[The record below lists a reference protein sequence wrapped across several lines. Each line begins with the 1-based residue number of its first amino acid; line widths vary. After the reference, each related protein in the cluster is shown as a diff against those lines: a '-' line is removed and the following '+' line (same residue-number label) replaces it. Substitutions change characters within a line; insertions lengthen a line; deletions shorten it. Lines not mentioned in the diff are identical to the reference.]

1 MEDNK
6 DIQISTLY
14 SLINSLNTRIKE
26 LEVENARLSSQ
37 IALCSCT
44 KNVEN
49 VDVCGSGS
57 GSVVD
62 DVVSVGRIGNG
73 NGVVEMGGKRKK
85 KKKKKKSQDVRALHH
100 HPRRYIALKVM
111 YFGQRFY
118 GFASEAQ
125 MEPTVE
131 SELFKAFEKTRL
143 LLGDRKESQYS
154 RCGRTDKGVSATGQV
169 IALYVRSNF
178 KAETNSGGVVSEG
191 HYDGEIDYVRILNRV
206 LPRDVR
212 IISWCPVPADFH
224 ARFSCLSREYKYFF
238 WEENLNI
245 SAMQSAGKKFL
256 GEHDFRN
263 FCKMDAVNV
272 HNYKR
277 NVSSFDISPSTER
290 WRGKELWVIKIKGSA
305 FLWHQVRCMV
315 AVLFMIG
322 QGLESEEIIDVLL
335 DVEKTTKKPQYIMA
349 PEIPLVLHSCEFK
362 GLALSSAA
370 DTRQALFAHLENECQ
385 NLTMQAAIFNDA
397 LNCSYADDD
406 DEGRSSLMKGVS
418 AKKILHVPLMKRPT
432 EPSYEERRAKLDSGA
447 LKKGIVELSLGAGA
461 PKD

>member
-1 MEDNK
+1 
-6 DIQISTLY
+6 
-14 SLINSLNTRIKE
+14 
-26 LEVENARLSSQ
+26 
-37 IALCSCT
+37 
-44 KNVEN
+44 
-49 VDVCGSGS
+49 
-57 GSVVD
+57 
-62 DVVSVGRIGNG
+62 
-73 NGVVEMGGKRKK
+73 
-85 KKKKKKSQDVRALHH
+85 
-100 HPRRYIALKVM
+100 M

-131 SELFKAFEKTRL
+131 SELFKAFEKARL
-143 LLGDRKESQYS
+143 LLGDRLESQYS

-178 KAETNSGGVVSEG
+178 KAETNSGVISEG

-206 LPRDVR
+206 LPRDIR
-212 IISWCPVPADFH
+212 IISWCPVAADFH
-224 ARFSCLSREYKYFF
+224 ARFSCLSRDYKYFF

-277 NVSSFDISPSTER
+277 NVTSFDISPSTER
-290 WRGKELWVIKIKGSA
+290 WRDKELWVIRIRGSA

-335 DVEKTTKKPQYIMA
+335 DIEKTPKKPQYIMA
-349 PEIPLVLHSCEFK
+349 PEMPLVLHSCEFK
-362 GLALSSAA
+362 GLAFSSVA

-385 NLTMQAAIFNDA
+385 NLMKQAAIFNDA
-397 LNCSYADDD
+397 LNSSYTED
-406 DEGRSSLMKGVS
+406 DEGRSPFMKGLL
-418 AKKILHVPLMKRPT
+418 AKKVLHVPLMKRPT

-447 LKKGIVELSLGAGA
+447 LKKGVVELSPRAGV